1 MDSSFIRVYKAR
13 LINTIG
19 EQAFVGEELDGIGIS
34 FDLIDVAVL
43 VIELAANT
51 IGTLFRLEEGFA
63 IFISSLWFLS
73 RLLLTVAV
81 SEFALISVPA
91 MADFDPVFA
100 ELSLVFGLIFVLL
113 DNLWLASRLFRAPNC

>member
-1 MDSSFIRVYKAR
+1 M
-13 LINTIG
+13 
-19 EQAFVGEELDGIGIS
+19 
-34 FDLIDVAVL
+34 AVL

-63 IFISSLWFLS
+63 IFVSSLWFLS

-100 ELSLVFGLIFVLL
+100 ELSFVLGLIFVVVG
-113 DNLWLASRLFRAPNC
+113 NLWLANRLFGAPNR